1 MNLNQVREKTKWW
14 GLMCGAIFLV
24 ISSYMGWKFV
34 FESGNAAGMLLLI
47 ALIAALLA
55 FIFGILSIP
64 RWQGVV
70 AVAIVVYAVYWLSGP
85 TYAIP

>member
-14 GLMCGAIFLV
+14 SLVCGAIFLV
-24 ISSYMGWKFV
+24 ISSYMRWKFV
-34 FESGNAAGMLLLI
+34 FESGNTGGMLLLI

-55 FIFGILSIP
+55 FIFGIMSVP
-64 RWQGVV
+64 GWQGVV
-70 AVAIVVYAVYWLSGP
+70 TFAIVIYAVYWLSGP